1 MQDGSTAE
9 KVVGKP
15 MDRVDGRLKV
25 TGGAK
30 YAFEFEMPNQA
41 RGLIV
46 SATIGKGRIR
56 RIDAKAAER
65 ATGVL
70 AVITHE
76 NQPRDMAQPTNPP
89 SGEAKPLLDPVIRY
103 NGQHVAIVV
112 AETFEQAE
120 WAARLLKIEY
130 DVERPDARYEAHLE
144 TGFVPQTSNKKA
156 TSKRGDFAAGLAGAS
171 KKVQQTYH
179 TPVEHHNPMEPH
191 ATSAMWQGDQ
201 LTVYD
206 ATQGVVQAAGD
217 LAQQFNVPPEN
228 VHLMDPF
235 VGGGFGSKGQ
245 HWHHSPLT
253 AMAAKVVGR
262 PVRCEVTRRQ
272 MFWNNGHRPPTDQKV
287 TLATDAGGK
296 LVAEGHDHHN
306 HTSRTDEFLE
316 PTGALIQHLYSCP
329 NVSVEHRLVQ
339 VDVPSPTYQ
348 RGPGESSGSF
358 SLETAMDE
366 LAYELGIDPIELRLR
381 NYAETDESSGG
392 IPYSSKSLKQC
403 YAQAA
408 ERFGW
413 ARRTP
418 GAGSMRTP
426 DGMLVGMGMAT
437 ASYPSNFNPSSAKA
451 KMTADGRVLVQ
462 IATQDLGTGTYTIL
476 TQIAAENLGISPGL
490 VRVEIADNKLPQ
502 SGTSGGSQTAT
513 SAGSSVMMVA
523 QALRSEIV
531 KFATTDPKTPLFN
544 LGDDAIVVENGVVY
558 AKADRSRHM
567 SYVEILRRYN
577 KVQADATAF
586 VKSGIERGNQSGSPQ
601 AQEDPNKKGGN
612 AFHGFGAQFCEVHVD
627 PDLRMARV
635 VRWTGAFA
643 LGKVLNEKTL
653 RSQLHGGI
661 VWGIGMGLMEETY
674 LDGRFGRFVNTS
686 LAEYHVPVLKDT
698 PDIDVILV
706 PEEDRLV
713 SPLGAKGGGE
723 IGIVGAA
730 AAIGN
735 AIYHATGK
743 RVRDLP
749 ITLDKI
755 L

>member
-1 MQDGSTAE
+1 M
-9 KVVGKP
+9 
-15 MDRVDGRLKV
+15 
-25 TGGAK
+25 
-30 YAFEFEMPNQA
+30 
-41 RGLIV
+41 
-46 SATIGKGRIR
+46 
-56 RIDAKAAER
+56 
-65 ATGVL
+65 
-70 AVITHE
+70 
-76 NQPRDMAQPTNPP
+76 
-89 SGEAKPLLDPVIRY
+89 
-103 NGQHVAIVV
+103 
-112 AETFEQAE
+112 
-120 WAARLLKIEY
+120 
-130 DVERPDARYEAHLE
+130 
-144 TGFVPQTSNKKA
+144 
-156 TSKRGDFAAGLAGAS
+156 
-171 KKVQQTYH
+171 
-179 TPVEHHNPMEPH
+179 
-191 ATSAMWQGDQ
+191 
-201 LTVYD
+201 
-206 ATQGVVQAAGD
+206 
-217 LAQQFNVPPEN
+217 
-228 VHLMDPF
+228 
-235 VGGGFGSKGQ
+235 
-245 HWHHSPLT
+245 
-253 AMAAKVVGR
+253 
-262 PVRCEVTRRQ
+262 
-272 MFWNNGHRPPTDQKV
+272 
-287 TLATDAGGK
+287 
-296 LVAEGHDHHN
+296 
-306 HTSRTDEFLE
+306 
-316 PTGALIQHLYSCP
+316 
-329 NVSVEHRLVQ
+329 Q

-366 LAYELGIDPIELRLR
+366 LAYELGIDPVELRLR

-392 IPYSSKSLKQC
+392 IPYSSKSLRQC

-413 ARRTP
+413 AARNP
-418 GAGSMRTP
+418 KVGSMAKN
-426 DGMLVGMGMAT
+426 GMLVGYGMAT

-476 TQIAAENLGISPGL
+476 TQIAAEHLGISPSL

-523 QALRSEIV
+523 QTLRSQIV

-544 LGDDAIVVENGVVY
+544 LGDDAIVVEDGVAY
-558 AKADRSRHM
+558 AKADRSRRM

-586 VKSGIERGNQSGSPQ
+586 VKSGIERGGQSGSPQ
-601 AQEDPNKKGGN
+601 AQEDPNKKGGS
-612 AFHGFGAQFCEVHVD
+612 AFHGFGAHFCEVHVD

-635 VRWTGAFA
+635 ARWTGAFA

-661 VWGIGMGLMEETY
+661 VWGIGMGLTEETY
-674 LDGRFGRFVNTS
+674 LDGRFGRFLNS
-686 LAEYHVPVLKDT
+686 NLAEYHVPVNRDT
-698 PDIDVILV
+698 PDIEVILV

-735 AIYHATGK
+735 AIYHATGR
-743 RVRDLP
+743 RVRHLP

>member
-1 MQDGSTAE
+1 MQEGTTAE

-15 MDRVDGRLKV
+15 MDRVDGKLKV

-30 YAFEFEMPNQA
+30 YAFEFEMPNLA
-41 RGLIV
+41 RAVILD
-46 SATIGKGRIR
+46 STIGKGRIR
-56 RIDAKAAER
+56 SIDTKAAEK
-65 ATGVL
+65 APGVI

-76 NQPRDMAQPTNPP
+76 NQPKDMSLPTNPP
-89 SGEAKPLLDPVIRY
+89 AGDSKPLLDPVILHQ
-103 NGQHVAIVV
+103 GQHIAVVV
-112 AETFEQAE
+112 AETFEQADY
-120 WAARLLKIEY
+120 AACLIKVQY
-130 DVERPDARYEAHLE
+130 EREKPDARYEAHLDQ
-144 TGFVPQTSNKKA
+144 GFIPKTSNKKA
-156 TSKRGDFAAGLAGAS
+156 TSKRGDFAAGVAKAS
-171 KKVQQTYH
+171 KKVEQAYI
-179 TPVEHHNPMEPH
+179 TPTEHHNPMEPH
-191 ATSAMWQGDQ
+191 ATVAMWQGEG

-206 ATQGVVQAAGD
+206 ATQGVVNSASN
-217 LAQQFNVPPEN
+217 LAQQFNIPPES
-228 VHLMDPF
+228 VHLKDPF
-235 VGGGFGSKGQ
+235 VGGGFGCKGQ
-245 HWHHSPLT
+245 SWPHAPIA

-262 PVRCEVTRRQ
+262 PVRLEITRRQ
-272 MFWNNGHRPPTDQKV
+272 MFYNNGHRPPTNAMV
-287 TLATDAGGK
+287 TLATDASGK
-296 LVAEGHDHHN
+296 LTAEGHDHHN
-306 HTSRTDEFLE
+306 HTSRLDEFLE
-316 PTGALIQHLYSCP
+316 PTGSLITHLYSCP
-329 NVSVEHRLVQ
+329 NVQVEQKIVR
-339 VDVPSPTYQ
+339 VDVPAPTYM
-348 RGPGESSGSF
+348 RAPGESSGSF

-381 NYAETDESSGG
+381 NYAETDESSNGAQ
-392 IPYSSKSLKQC
+392 YSSKSLRQC

-413 ARRTP
+413 SKRTP
-418 GAGSMRTP
+418 GIGSMRTP

-437 ASYPSNFNPSSAKA
+437 ASYPSNFNPSGAKA
-451 KMTADGRVLVQ
+451 KMFADGRVLVQ
-462 IATQDLGTGTYTIL
+462 LATQDLGTGTYTIL
-476 TQIAAENLGISPGL
+476 TQIAAENLGVDPQR
-490 VRVEIADNKLPQ
+490 VRVEIGDSKLPQ

-513 SAGSSVMMVA
+513 SAGSAVMMVA
-523 QALRSEIV
+523 QALRSEVV
-531 KFATTDPKTPLFN
+531 KFATTDQSTPLWN
-544 LGDDAIVVENGVVY
+544 LGNDEIDVKDGVVF
-558 AKADRSRHM
+558 AKADPSKRM

-577 KVQADATAF
+577 KKEADATAF
-586 VKSGIERGNQSGSPQ
+586 VKAGLERGNQSGSPQ
-601 AQEDPNKKGGN
+601 SQQDPNQKAGN

-635 VRWTGAFA
+635 VRWVGAFG

-674 LDGRFGRFVNTS
+674 LDGRFGRFVNS
-686 LAEYHVPVLKDT
+686 NLAEYHVPVIKDA
-698 PDIDVILV
+698 PAIDVILV